1 MLKLG
6 GLSQNG
12 EGWYKYICVYIYIY
26 MRVLYIYMYVCEPV
40 YIYVYRI
47 LAGVVSQCDDAARMK

>member
-1 MLKLG
+1 
-6 GLSQNG
+6 
-12 EGWYKYICVYIYIY
+12 
-26 MRVLYIYMYVCEPV
+26 MYVCEPV